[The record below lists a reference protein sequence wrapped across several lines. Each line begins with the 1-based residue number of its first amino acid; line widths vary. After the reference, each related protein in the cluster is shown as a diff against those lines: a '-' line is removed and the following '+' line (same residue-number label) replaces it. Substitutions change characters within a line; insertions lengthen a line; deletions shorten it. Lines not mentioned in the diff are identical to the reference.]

1 MFIII
6 LIQLF
11 SAWKVKINAFV
22 SLTIFLDIEIDKWLA
37 IDWSIASFNQ
47 WECFILAVAVQY

>member
-11 SAWKVKINAFV
+11 AAWKVKINAFV
-22 SLTIFLDIEIDKWLA
+22 SLTIFLDIEIDKMASNWLV
-37 IDWSIASFNQ
+37 N
-47 WECFILAVAVQY
+47 C